1 MKWDKILKLAGIV
14 LVVAIVSV
22 LAIRPL
28 IPGVSWIPF
37 TNLIRQGLDLKG
49 GVYVV
54 LEAVDTPE
62 APVTEERVKQA
73 MAIIENRVNAFGV
86 AEPIIQLQGTRRII
100 VELAGVSDPDEAVRN
115 LIKTAYLEFKTED
128 GKTVLTGRQL
138 KTAQEGTGPGGQ
150 PEVNLEFEPDGAKIF
165 ADVTAANI
173 GKKIIIVLDGV
184 VVQSPTVREAI
195 PSGKAQISPYAS
207 LEEAHNIAILL
218 RSGALPVKVDVMEKR
233 TVGPT
238 LGADS
243 LHKSVAAG
251 LAGIGVI
258 FLFMIGYYRVPG
270 LVANLALVI
279 YTLIV
284 LLIFAGLHV
293 TMTLPG
299 VAGFLL
305 SMGMAVDTN
314 IIIFE
319 RLKEELWAGK
329 TLRSAIDAGFK
340 RAFVAVLDSHVT
352 TLIAGMILYYFGT
365 GPIKGFGITLS
376 IGVVAS
382 LFTAVAMTRWILQ
395 LVAGSKSSWDLRLYG
410 KEGVKNNEL

>member
-165 ADVTAANI
+165 ADVTAANV
-173 GKKIIIVLDGV
+173 GKKIIILLDGV

-195 PSGKAQISPYAS
+195 PSGKAQISPYES

-270 LVANLALVI
+270 LVANLALII

-376 IGVVAS
+376 IGVIAS
-382 LFTAVAMTRWILQ
+382 LFTAVAMTRWILH
-395 LVAGSKSSWDLRLYG
+395 LVAGSKSAWDLRLYG
-410 KEGVKNNEL
+410 K

>member
-1 MKWDKILKLAGIV
+1 MEVGTEMKWDKILKLAGII
-14 LVVAIVSV
+14 LVVAIISV
-22 LAIRPL
+22 LSVRPV

-100 VELAGVSDPDEAVRN
+100 VELAGVTNPDEAVRN

-138 KTAQEGTGPGGQ
+138 KTALESTNPQSGQ

-173 GKKIIIVLDGV
+173 GKKIFIVLDGV

-207 LEEAHNIAILL
+207 LEEAHNVAILL
-218 RSGALPVKVDVMEKR
+218 RSGALPVKVEVMEKR

-243 LHKSVAAG
+243 LSKSITAG
-251 LAGIGVI
+251 LIGII
-258 FLFMIGYYRVPG
+258 AILLFMIGYYRVPG
-270 LVANLALVI
+270 LVANLTLII

-340 RAFVAVLDSHVT
+340 RAFVAVLDSHMT

-376 IGVVAS
+376 IGVIAS
-382 LFTAVAMTRWILQ
+382 LFTAVAMTKWILQ
-395 LVAGSKSSWDLRLYG
+395 LVAGSNKVHNLKLYG
-410 KEGVKNNEL
+410 K

>member
-14 LVVAIVSV
+14 LVVAIISV

-62 APVTEERVKQA
+62 AVVSDERVKQA

-86 AEPIIQLQGTRRII
+86 AEPIVQLQGTRRII

-138 KTAQEGTGPGGQ
+138 KTAQEGTGQGGQ

-173 GKKIIIVLDGV
+173 GKKIIILLDGV
-184 VVQSPTVREAI
+184 VVQSPTVREVI
-195 PSGKAQISPYAS
+195 PNGKAQISPYES

-218 RSGALPVKVDVMEKR
+218 RSGALPVKVEVMEKR

-251 LAGIGVI
+251 LAGFGVI

-270 LVANLALVI
+270 LVANLALII

-376 IGVVAS
+376 IGVIAS

-395 LVAGSKSSWDLRLYG
+395 LVAGSKSAWNLRLYG
-410 KEGVKNNEL
+410 K

>member
-1 MKWDKILKLAGIV
+1 MRWDKILKLAGIV
-14 LVVAIVSV
+14 VVVAIMCV
-22 LAIRPL
+22 LAIRPVL
-28 IPGVSWIPF
+28 PGVSWIPF
-37 TNLIRQGLDLKG
+37 TNLIKQGLDLKG

-62 APVTEERVKQA
+62 AQVTEDRVKQA
-73 MAIIENRVNAFGV
+73 MAVIENRVNAFGV
-86 AEPIIQLQGTRRII
+86 AEPIIQMQGSRRVI
-100 VELAGVSDPDEAVRN
+100 VELAGISDPDEAVNN
-115 LIKTAYLEFKTED
+115 LIKTAFLEFKTED
-128 GKTVLTGRQL
+128 GQTVLTGRQL
-138 KTAQEGTGPGGQ
+138 KTAKESTNPQTGQ
-150 PEVNLEFEPDGAKIF
+150 AEVNLEFEPDGAKIF
-165 ADVTAANI
+165 GEVTAANV
-173 GKKIIIVLDGV
+173 GKRLSIVLDGV
-184 VVQSPTVREAI
+184 EVQSPMIREAI
-195 PSGKAQISPYAS
+195 PSGRAQISPYES
-207 LEEAHNIAILL
+207 LSEAHNVAVLL
-218 RSGALPVKVDVMEKR
+218 RSGALPVKMDVMEKR

-243 LHKSVAAG
+243 LNMSIHAG
-251 LAGIGVI
+251 LIGLI
-258 FLFMIGYYRVPG
+258 IIALFMVGYYRAPG
-270 LVANLALVI
+270 LVAILALII
-279 YTLIV
+279 YTLLV
-284 LLIFAGLHV
+284 LLVFAALNV

-352 TLIAGMILYYFGT
+352 TLITGVILFYFGT

-382 LFTAVAMTRWILQ
+382 LFTAVSMTQWMLH
-395 LVAGSKSSWDLRLYG
+395 LVAGSNMIHDLRLYG
-410 KEGVKNNEL
+410 K